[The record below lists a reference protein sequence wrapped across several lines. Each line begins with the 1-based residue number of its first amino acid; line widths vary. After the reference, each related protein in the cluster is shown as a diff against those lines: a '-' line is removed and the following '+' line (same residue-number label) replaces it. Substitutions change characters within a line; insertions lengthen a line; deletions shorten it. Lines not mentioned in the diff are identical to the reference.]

1 MSDQHQ
7 INNNEQQTQD
17 MDIDNIDDDEDLD
30 AFLVL
35 LESRL
40 RADFT
45 SPDLSRIISSQ
56 GTSSSSANRG
66 GGTASLSTLP
76 SGNLSS
82 PTKFI
87 RLIYKVFTK
96 AGKPI
101 KLRIILS
108 VLGLDDD
115 DTIERDAKNSS
126 NTNGMSSFAT
136 SSNFNKD
143 DSDELQDRKT
153 DEVVYKLLT
162 KAEED
167 DEKWVRVIAGIIK
180 RIMFSKPSTTSQN
193 NSSEILPKEM
203 SNEKKESESD
213 KQLQKIVTNILS
225 SINKTSTQ
233 AEQRYN
239 EAKLK
244 LYKQIDE
251 ESTDE
256 IEVQQKQSA
265 ASNTLSTY
273 LIGSDLYPT
282 YVPLRYTLLSP
293 TTINSIIPN
302 VNTNVHFTSNM
313 NANVLKIDAEVDAKR
328 AEEEGK
334 EMLSV
339 QQKQQVG
346 VVTATNGSSAG
357 DRGTGGRA
365 TNQPSSGGA
374 VLAGRMRGRFSNTAG
389 RGSTTTSGSSLF
401 RPSTTGKGSAAG
413 RMGTVGGRAGRISGR
428 GGGRLGVGR
437 TGGRVGSLARLTGG
451 RGTTTV
457 RGSISAPLQRRV
469 PGAARAILNSSSGR
483 GRGGTI
489 SGKASSG
496 GGGEKTKMKM
506 IDASEVEGLTRQANE
521 KEKTSNMTSVQ
532 ARKLERKRKL
542 METAKASGLRGRE
555 KKIAKT
561 EAVEAATAGND
572 QATKSSTSGSGTD
585 ASQNKSTNVTG
596 ASASQQVQQ
605 QQQPPSAAYV
615 SLLEKSNK
623 LTPEDRQTILLFFQN
638 RNPVQPGLRPP
649 SLSLPPGAD
658 EATGVFK
665 VKINEEKTFD
675 ESTNENVKETLYL
688 ELNYK
693 TLGFKKTRKIKRK

>member
-1 MSDQHQ
+1 MSDHQ
-7 INNNEQQTQD
+7 INNDVEQQTQD
-17 MDIDNIDDDEDLD
+17 MNIDNIDDNEDLD

-66 GGTASLSTLP
+66 GGTALSTLP
-76 SGNLSS
+76 SGNISS

-101 KLRIILS
+101 KLRSILS

-115 DTIERDAKNSS
+115 ATVERDS
-126 NTNGMSSFAT
+126 NGGMSSFAT
-136 SSNFNKD
+136 SSNFNNNTNNKD
-143 DSDELQDRKT
+143 DDSNELQDRKT

-180 RIMFSKPSTTSQN
+180 RIMFSKPSDTTTN
-193 NSSEILPKEM
+193 IPKEK

-213 KQLQKIVTNILS
+213 KQLRKIITNILS
-225 SINKTSTQ
+225 SINKTSIQ

-282 YVPLRYTLLSP
+282 YVPLRYTLLPNPS
-293 TTINSIIPN
+293 TINSIIPN
-302 VNTNVHFTSNM
+302 VNRNVHFTSNM
-313 NANVLKIDAEVDAKR
+313 NANVLKVDAEVDVKR

-339 QQKQQVG
+339 QQKQQVSA
-346 VVTATNGSSAG
+346 VTATNGNG
-357 DRGTGGRA
+357 VGGRGTGGR
-365 TNQPSSGGA
+365 TTHQTGGGA
-374 VLAGRMRGRFSNTAG
+374 VLVGRMRGRFSNTAG

-401 RPSTTGKGSAAG
+401 RPSTTGRGSAAG
-413 RMGTVGGRAGRISGR
+413 RMGVGGGRAGRISGR

-451 RGTTTV
+451 RGTTTG
-457 RGSISAPLQRRV
+457 RGSMSAPLQRRV
-469 PGAARAILNSSSGR
+469 PGAARAILNSTSGR

-489 SGKASSG
+489 SGKSSS
-496 GGGEKTKMKM
+496 GGEKTKMKM

-561 EAVEAATAGND
+561 EAVEVATTGND
-572 QATKSSTSGSGTD
+572 QATKSSTSGGGTD
-585 ASQNKSTNVTG
+585 ASQNESTNVT
-596 ASASQQVQQ
+596 AASQQVQP
-605 QQQPPSAAYV
+605 QQQPPSAAYI

-638 RNPVQPGLRPP
+638 RNPIQPGLRPP

-658 EATGVFK
+658 ESTGIFK
-665 VKINEEKTFD
+665 VKLNEEKTFD

>member
-1 MSDQHQ
+1 MSDHQ
-7 INNNEQQTQD
+7 INNEQTQD
-17 MDIDNIDDDEDLD
+17 MNIDNIDDNEDLD

-56 GTSSSSANRG
+56 GTSSSSASNRG
-66 GGTASLSTLP
+66 GGAALSTLP

-101 KLRIILS
+101 KLRSILS

-115 DTIERDAKNSS
+115 ATIERDAKNSS
-126 NTNGMSSFAT
+126 NVGMSSFAST
-136 SSNFNKD
+136 SNFNKD

-180 RIMFSKPSTTSQN
+180 RIMFSKPSTTSDTTTN
-193 NSSEILPKEM
+193 TPKEK
-203 SNEKKESESD
+203 SDEKKESESD
-213 KQLQKIVTNILS
+213 KQLRKIITNILS

-256 IEVQQKQSA
+256 IEVQQKQSS

-282 YVPLRYTLLSP
+282 YVPLRYTLLPNPS
-293 TTINSIIPN
+293 TINSIIPN
-302 VNTNVHFTSNM
+302 VNMNVHFTSNM
-313 NANVLKIDAEVDAKR
+313 NANVLKVDAEVDTKR

-334 EMLSV
+334 GMLSV
-339 QQKQQVG
+339 QQKQQVSA
-346 VVTATNGSSAG
+346 VAATNGNGA
-357 DRGTGGRA
+357 GGRVGSRT
-365 TNQPSSGGA
+365 TNQTGGGA

-401 RPSTTGKGSAAG
+401 RPSTTGRGSAAG
-413 RMGTVGGRAGRISGR
+413 RTGVGGGRAGRISGR
-428 GGGRLGVGR
+428 GGGRLGGR

-451 RGTTTV
+451 RGTTTG
-457 RGSISAPLQRRV
+457 RGSMSAPLQRRV
-469 PGAARAILNSSSGR
+469 PGAARAILNSTSGR
-483 GRGGTI
+483 GRGTI
-489 SGKASSG
+489 SGKASGG

-561 EAVEAATAGND
+561 EAVEVATTGND
-572 QATKSSTSGSGTD
+572 QAAKSSTTSGGGTN
-585 ASQNKSTNVTG
+585 ASQNESTNVT
-596 ASASQQVQQ
+596 AAATSQQVQP
-605 QQQPPSAAYV
+605 QQQPPSAAYI

>member
-1 MSDQHQ
+1 MSDHQ
-7 INNNEQQTQD
+7 INNNEQQQTQD
-17 MDIDNIDDDEDLD
+17 MNIDNIDDNEDLD

-66 GGTASLSTLP
+66 GGTALLSTLP
-76 SGNLSS
+76 SGNPSS

-101 KLRIILS
+101 KLRSILS

-115 DTIERDAKNSS
+115 ATIERDAIKNSS
-126 NTNGMSSFAT
+126 NNGISSFAT
-136 SSNFNKD
+136 TTNFNKD
-143 DSDELQDRKT
+143 DSNELQDRKT
-153 DEVVYKLLT
+153 DEVVYRLLT

-180 RIMFSKPSTTSQN
+180 RIMFSKPSDASSTTT
-193 NSSEILPKEM
+193 KEM

-213 KQLQKIVTNILS
+213 KQLRKIITNILS
-225 SINKTSTQ
+225 SINKTAIQ
-233 AEQRYN
+233 AEQLYN

-265 ASNTLSTY
+265 ATNTLSTY

-282 YVPLRYTLLSP
+282 YVPLRYTLLPPS
-293 TTINSIIPN
+293 TIKSIIPN

-313 NANVLKIDAEVDAKR
+313 NANVLKVDAEVDAKR

-339 QQKQQVG
+339 QQKQQVSAAA
-346 VVTATNGSSAG
+346 ATNGIGAG
-357 DRGTGGRA
+357 GRGSRA
-365 TNQPSSGGA
+365 TNQTGGGA

-401 RPSTTGKGSAAG
+401 RPSTTGRGSAAAG

-451 RGTTTV
+451 RGTATG
-457 RGSISAPLQRRV
+457 RGSKSAPLQRRV
-469 PGAARAILNSSSGR
+469 PGAARAILNSTSGR
-483 GRGGTI
+483 GRGGGMV
-489 SGKASSG
+489 SGKASCG

-561 EAVEAATAGND
+561 EAGEAATGNA
-572 QATKSSTSGSGTD
+572 QATKSSTSGDGTD
-585 ASQNKSTNVTG
+585 TSQNKSTNVT
-596 ASASQQVQQ
+596 AAAASQQIQS

-658 EATGVFK
+658 ESTGIFK
-665 VKINEEKTFD
+665 VKINEDKKFD

-693 TLGFKKTRKIKRK
+693 TLGFKKTRKVKRK